1 MTTKREVVLSAFFDL
16 LTENLDAK
24 VLRNEV
30 LPGRIPP
37 AGFVILRDGDAGE
50 PEALLSPLV
59 WLWEH
64 RAVVEVFTAGN
75 SSTER
80 GSRMDAV
87 LATIGAAVASD
98 RTLGG
103 LCDWVQPQAPAV
115 EEIAEEGVA
124 PICAASV
131 PVVLVYGSSDPLG

>member
-1 MTTKREVVLSAFFDL
+1 MTTKREAVLSTLFDL
-16 LTENLDAK
+16 LGNSLDAK

-30 LPGRIPP
+30 LPERVPP
-37 AGFVILRDGDAGE
+37 AGLVILRDGEPGE

-64 RAVVEVFTAGN
+64 RAAIEVFTAGG
-75 SSTER
+75 TATDR
-80 GSRMDAV
+80 GSRMDAM
-87 LATIGAAVASD
+87 LAAIGAAIAAD
-98 RTLGG
+98 RRLDG
-103 LCDWVQPQAPAV
+103 LCDWVQPQAPAI

-131 PVVLVYGSSDPLG
+131 PVVLIYGSPDPLG

>member
-1 MTTKREVVLSAFFDL
+1 MTTKREAVLGALFDL
-16 LTENLDAK
+16 LGNSLDAK

-30 LPGRIPP
+30 LPERVPP
-37 AGFVILRDGDAGE
+37 AGLVILRDGDPGE

-64 RAVVEVFTAGN
+64 RAVVEVFTTGVTAA
-75 SSTER
+75 ER

-87 LATIGAAVASD
+87 LAGIGAAVTVN

-103 LCDWVQPQAPAV
+103 LCDWVQPQAPAI

-131 PVVLVYGSSDPLG
+131 PVVLVYASTDPLG

>member
-1 MTTKREVVLSAFFDL
+1 MTTKREAVLVALFDL
-16 LTENLDAK
+16 LAGNLDAK

-30 LPGRIPP
+30 LPERVPP
-37 AGFVILRDGDAGE
+37 TGLVILRDGDPGE

-64 RAVVEVFTAGN
+64 RAIVEVFTAG
-75 SSTER
+75 STATER

-87 LATIGAAVASD
+87 LVDIGATISAD

-103 LCDWVQPQAPAV
+103 QCDWVQPQAPAI

>member
-1 MTTKREVVLSAFFDL
+1 MTTKREAVLSAFFDL
-16 LTENLDAK
+16 LSDSLSAK

-30 LPGRIPP
+30 LPERIQP
-37 AGFVILRDGDAGE
+37 AGLVILRDGDPGE

-64 RAVVEVFTAGN
+64 RAVVEVFTTG
-75 SSTER
+75 STGTDR
-80 GSRMDAV
+80 GTRMDAV
-87 LATIGAAVASD
+87 LAAIGAAVTAD

-103 LCDWVQPQAPAV
+103 LCDWVQPQAPAI

-131 PVVLVYGSSDPLG
+131 PIVLIYGSPDPLG

>member
-1 MTTKREVVLSAFFDL
+1 MTTKREAVLVALFDL
-16 LTENLDAK
+16 LAESLDAK

-30 LPGRIPP
+30 LPERVPP
-37 AGFVILRDGDAGE
+37 TGLVILRDGDPGE
-50 PEALLSPLV
+50 PDALLSPLT

-64 RAVVEVFTAGN
+64 RAVAEVFTAG
-75 SSTER
+75 STAAER
-80 GSRMDAV
+80 SSRMDAV
-87 LATIGAAVASD
+87 LSEIGAAVSVD

-103 LCDWVQPQAPAV
+103 LCDWVQPQAPAI

-131 PVVLVYGSSDPLG
+131 PIVLVYGSSDPLG

>member
-1 MTTKREVVLSAFFDL
+1 MTTKREAVLAALFDL
-16 LTENLDAK
+16 LVESLDAK

-30 LPGRIPP
+30 LPERVPP
-37 AGFVILRDGDAGE
+37 AGLVILRDGDPGE

-64 RAVVEVFTAGN
+64 RAVVEVFTAG
-75 SSTER
+75 STAAER
-80 GSRMDAV
+80 GGRMDAV
-87 LATIGAAVASD
+87 LAGVGAAVAGD

-124 PICAASV
+124 PIRAASV
-131 PVVLVYGSSDPLG
+131 PIVLVYASPDPLG